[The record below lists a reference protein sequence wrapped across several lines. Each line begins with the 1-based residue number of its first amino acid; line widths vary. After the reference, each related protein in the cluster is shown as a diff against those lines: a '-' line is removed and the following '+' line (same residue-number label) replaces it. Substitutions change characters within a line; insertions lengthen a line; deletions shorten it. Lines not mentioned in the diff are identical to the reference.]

1 MNHDHTA
8 PGATSSGGALSPAK
22 PSLLRDHRAAL
33 EFLLDNL
40 VWLMLIVV
48 LAVFSIFIP
57 NFFQIG
63 IFANIVEQS
72 TFVGVMAIGL
82 AIVIIAG
89 NMDLSVESVAALT
102 AMVTGILFCARGIG
116 LGITL
121 TPEWL
126 VIPVSLGLALLV
138 GATIGIINGLLVVRL
153 KMNAFIVTLAAYIWV
168 RGLVV
173 AISGGR
179 SAQDLAPSLRVMGI
193 EAILYIPLIAWLA
206 IGCYVMFTFVMA
218 KTPFGR
224 HVTMIGGNAVATFRA
239 GIKVDR
245 LVLITFV
252 LAGAVAG
259 VAGWLL
265 AIRTSGATANL
276 GVGMLFN
283 AFAAVVIGGVSLK
296 GGIGRLPGVY
306 AGVLLLSSIHTAI
319 NLMGLPAHYTQMIL
333 GALVLAAVLIDTL
346 KLQIRQKL
354 A

>member
-1 MNHDHTA
+1 MNREQTA
-8 PGATSSGGALSPAK
+8 SGAARSGGASSGTGPMM
-22 PSLLRDHRAAL
+22 SRDRRAL
-33 EFLLDNL
+33 IEFLLDNL
-40 VWLMLIVV
+40 VWIMLAIV
-48 LAVFSIFIP
+48 LAVFSIAIP

-89 NMDLSVESVAALT
+89 NMDLSVESIAALT

-126 VIPVSLGLALLV
+126 VLPVSLLLALV
-138 GATIGIINGLLVVRL
+138 IGGIIGVLNGLLVVRL
-153 KMNAFIVTLAAYIWV
+153 KMNAFIVTLASYIWV

-179 SAQDLAPSLRVMGI
+179 SAQDLAPSLRFMGI
-193 EAILYIPLIAWLA
+193 QTFAFIPLIAWLA
-206 IGCYVMFTFVMA
+206 IACFALFTFVMA

-224 HVTMIGGNAVATFRA
+224 HVTMIGGNPVAPFRA

-252 LAGAVAG
+252 LAGAIAG

-333 GALVLAAVLIDTL
+333 GALVLAAVLLDTL

>member
-1 MNHDHTA
+1 MR
-8 PGATSSGGALSPAK
+8 SGSISGFNSMIGSRQRALIELA
-22 PSLLRDHRAAL
+22 
-33 EFLLDNL
+33 LDNL
-40 VWLMLIVV
+40 VWFMLVFV
-48 LAVFSIFIP
+48 LAVFSLTIP

-63 IFANIVEQS
+63 IFANIIEQS

-89 NMDLSVESVAALT
+89 DMDLSVESVAALT
-102 AMVTGILFCARGIG
+102 AMVTGILFCSRGIG
-116 LGITL
+116 LGYTM

-126 VIPVSLGLALLV
+126 VLPVSLALAVAV
-138 GATIGIINGLLVVRL
+138 GGVMGALNGFFVVRM
-153 KMNAFIVTLAAYIWV
+153 KMNAFIVTLASYIWV

-179 SAQDLAPSLRVMGI
+179 SAQDLAPSLRVIGI
-193 EAILYIPLIAWLA
+193 ETVLYIPLIAWIA
-206 IGCYVMFTFVMA
+206 IACFAVFTFILA

-224 HVTMIGGNAVATFRA
+224 HVVLTGGNAVAAFRA

-245 LVLITFV
+245 LIVTTFV
-252 LAGAVAG
+252 LAGAIAG
-259 VAGWLL
+259 LAGWLL

-276 GVGMLFN
+276 GTGMLFS

-296 GGIGRLPGVY
+296 GGIGQLPGVY

-319 NLMGLPAHYTQMIL
+319 NLMGLPAHYTQVIL
-333 GALVLAAVLIDTL
+333 GVLVLAAVLLDTV
-346 KLQIRQKL
+346 KLTIRQRL

>member
-1 MNHDHTA
+1 MTQDQTA
-8 PGATSSGGALSPAK
+8 PGAARSGGTSPELATMRG
-22 PSLLRDHRAAL
+22 RDYRGL
-33 EFLLDNL
+33 VEFLLDNL
-40 VWLMLIVV
+40 VWLMLIIV
-48 LAVFSIFIP
+48 LAVFSFTIP

-102 AMVTGILFCARGIG
+102 AMITGMLFCARGIG
-116 LGITL
+116 MGITL

-126 VIPVSLGLALLV
+126 VIPVSVLLALAV
-138 GATIGIINGLLVVRL
+138 GAAIGLLNGLLVVRL
-153 KMNAFIVTLAAYIWV
+153 NMNAFIVTLASFIWV

-179 SAQDLAPSLRVMGI
+179 SAQDLAPSLRFMGI
-193 EAILYIPLIAWLA
+193 QTIAYVPLIAWLA
-206 IGCYVMFTFVMA
+206 IACYAIFTFVMGR
-218 KTPFGR
+218 TPFGR
-224 HVTMIGGNAVATFRA
+224 HVTMIGGNPIATFRA

-252 LAGAVAG
+252 LAGAIAG
-259 VAGWLL
+259 LAGWLL

-276 GVGMLFN
+276 GTGMLFQ

-306 AGVLLLSSIHTAI
+306 AGVLMLSSIHTAI
-319 NLMGLPAHYTQMIL
+319 NLMGLPAHYTQVIL
-333 GALVLAAVLIDTL
+333 GVLVLAAVLIDTV

>member
-1 MNHDHTA
+1 MSQEQTA
-8 PGATSSGGALSPAK
+8 PGAVRSGGGSAEQTSSFI
-22 PSLLRDHRAAL
+22 RDHRAL
-33 EFLLDNL
+33 IEFLLDNL

-48 LAVFSIFIP
+48 LAVFSIAIP

-89 NMDLSVESVAALT
+89 NMDLSVESTAALT
-102 AMVTGILFCARGIG
+102 AMITGILFCARGIG
-116 LGITL
+116 LGVTL

-126 VIPVSLGLALLV
+126 VIPVSLVISLV
-138 GATIGIINGLLVVRL
+138 IGSVIGMLNGWLVVRL
-153 KMNAFIVTLAAYIWV
+153 KMNAFIVTLASYIWV

-179 SAQDLAPSLRVMGI
+179 SAQDLSPSLRFMGI
-193 EAILYIPLIAWLA
+193 ETIAYVPLIAWLA
-206 IGCYVMFTFVMA
+206 IGCYAVFTFVMG
-218 KTPFGR
+218 KMPFGR
-224 HVTMIGGNAVATFRA
+224 HVTMIGGNPVATFRA

-245 LVLITFV
+245 LVLVTFI
-252 LAGAVAG
+252 LAGAISG
-259 VAGWLL
+259 LAGWLL

-296 GGIGRLPGVY
+296 GGIGKLPGVY

-319 NLMGLPAHYTQMIL
+319 NLMGLPAHYTQIIL
-333 GALVLAAVLIDTL
+333 GALVLAAVLIDTV
-346 KLQIRQKL
+346 KLQIRQRL

>member
-1 MNHDHTA
+1 MVS
-8 PGATSSGGALSPAK
+8 PGRQAFV
-22 PSLLRDHRAAL
+22 

-40 VWLMLIVV
+40 VWLLLVVV
-48 LAVFSIFIP
+48 LAAFSLAIP

-63 IFANIVEQS
+63 IFSNIIEDS
-72 TFVGVMAIGL
+72 TYVGVMAIGL

-102 AMVTGILFCARGIG
+102 AMVTGILFCSRGIG
-116 LGITL
+116 VGLTL

-126 VIPVSLGLALLV
+126 VVPVSLAIALIV
-138 GATIGIINGLLVVRL
+138 GAAIGGINGWLVVRL
-153 KMNAFIVTLAAYIWV
+153 RMNAFIVTLASYIWV

-179 SAQDLAPSLRVMGI
+179 SAQGLAPSLRLIGI
-193 EAILYIPLIAWLA
+193 QVVAAIPLSAWIAILSFV
-206 IGCYVMFTFVMA
+206 GFSFVMT

-224 HVTMIGGNAVATFRA
+224 HVTMIGGNPVAAFRA

-245 LVLITFV
+245 LVLTTFV
-252 LAGAVAG
+252 MAG
-259 VAGWLL
+259 VIAGLAGWLL

-276 GVGMLFN
+276 GTGMLFR

-306 AGVLLLSSIHTAI
+306 AGVLLLSAIQTAI

-333 GALVLAAVLIDTL
+333 GGLVLAAVLLDTV
-346 KLQIRQKL
+346 KLQIRQRM